1 MALRLTSFKLILKLP
16 NRVGILRTRRHSTS
30 RHSPGQPLRNPAQ
43 ISPSITLALLQRI
56 VSLLAV
62 ASRAFRLRQ
71 LLLRRFTG
79 FLAW

>member
-16 NRVGILRTRRHSTS
+16 NRDGILRTS
-30 RHSPGQPLRNPAQ
+30 RHSPGQPLHNSAQ
-43 ISPSITLALLQRI
+43 LFPSITLACLQRI
-56 VSLLAV
+56 ASLLAV

-79 FLAW
+79 LLAL